1 MRRKAYNRVLSWT
14 RNQMKNFK
22 SLKSQNVEPVYLF
35 MTGGGGSMKSD
46 LIKTI
51 YHTVVKTY
59 RHDAPMN
66 HEKPTASL
74 AVGIYWSSSN
84 KH

>member
-14 RNQMKNFK
+14 TNKMKNLK
-22 SLKSQNVEPVYLF
+22 SLKSQNVEPVYWF

-74 AVGIYWSSSN
+74 AACIYWSSSN

>member
-1 MRRKAYNRVLSWT
+1 
-14 RNQMKNFK
+14 
-22 SLKSQNVEPVYLF
+22 

-66 HEKPTASL
+66 DEKPTASL
-74 AVGIYWSSSN
+74 AASTEVAAITIDDTTLRQ
-84 KH
+84 H